1 MIAEAEQSHDLP
13 STSRRPGNTC
23 GEVPV
28 QTRRP
33 QNQGSQWC
41 KIQPE
46 VKGPRIRSAGV
57 QGQDRDVPA
66 QAGIKSTL
74 SLPFCSI

>member
-13 STSRRPGNTC
+13 STSQRPWKAC
-23 GEVPV
+23 SEVPV

-33 QNQGSQWC
+33 QKQGSQWC
-41 KIQPE
+41 KIQSE

-66 QAGIKSTL
+66 QAGIKFTL
-74 SLPFCSI
+74 PLPFCSI